1 MFALTDILSFEG
13 DKIKILKPVWAVIA
27 EYLVKFL
34 VLVSLVFAGMQFT
47 SGTFECLPA
56 VECPAISRRNTNS
69 SSLISQIKYRNVCES
84 FYSSQKTRNT
94 ETTYVITDIKTIIQ
108 YAGFVNSEC
117 SKCAIPKFLAYFWI
131 VLFAESFAL
140 LVIGNL
146 WLKIP
151 AIASFLERFSTL
163 VMECYNSPSSNFQ
176 QAQILQRSTTTRRVS
191 DISLVEHQMENDLDI
206 INKTKELNFKDDTP
220 TVNAVKT
227 LHEKVNQLKKS
238 IKSSHRFLK
247 IWQVYLIQCLLQTLF
262 SFVFFVID
270 INYMN
275 DLPDKMTCNITEHIP
290 VPHEYFICSHS
301 LAPTFAGGLKY
312 IYIPVLVLSFLIF
325 SSMIVWTVII
335 VMKKCK
341 YEVHTEDINIPAICT
356 EEDDDDLEFLLHLL
370 HHSNKIYV
378 VRFAAFFGEIQ
389 VYVLA
394 NEWPVSKLREKLE
407 EGNRTVEFNDL
418 PGIPLTIFHMANEME
433 RLHLINCGPLDND
446 DFKYFTKLTLLRQLD
461 IIECGLTCIPD
472 NILKLQR
479 LKYLYLRGN
488 SIKLIP
494 TDTSEFM
501 LKNLIVLDLRNNK
514 LKSIETFEHFDNL
527 TDVRL
532 EGNPELEMLALKA
545 VLECEKL
552 LKLKIPEHLRHRVN
566 ELNTLEQDKFNK
578 VIQPA
583 GYDYSEDPDHDD
595 EDPEHQHWRIDK
607 ASHTDTITEV

>member
-1 MFALTDILSFEG
+1 
-13 DKIKILKPVWAVIA
+13 
-27 EYLVKFL
+27 
-34 VLVSLVFAGMQFT
+34 
-47 SGTFECLPA
+47 
-56 VECPAISRRNTNS
+56 
-69 SSLISQIKYRNVCES
+69 
-84 FYSSQKTRNT
+84 
-94 ETTYVITDIKTIIQ
+94 
-108 YAGFVNSEC
+108 
-117 SKCAIPKFLAYFWI
+117 
-131 VLFAESFAL
+131 
-140 LVIGNL
+140 
-146 WLKIP
+146 
-151 AIASFLERFSTL
+151 
-163 VMECYNSPSSNFQ
+163 
-176 QAQILQRSTTTRRVS
+176 
-191 DISLVEHQMENDLDI
+191 
-206 INKTKELNFKDDTP
+206 
-220 TVNAVKT
+220 
-227 LHEKVNQLKKS
+227 
-238 IKSSHRFLK
+238 
-247 IWQVYLIQCLLQTLF
+247 
-262 SFVFFVID
+262 
-270 INYMN
+270 
-275 DLPDKMTCNITEHIP
+275 
-290 VPHEYFICSHS
+290 
-301 LAPTFAGGLKY
+301 
-312 IYIPVLVLSFLIF
+312 
-325 SSMIVWTVII
+325 MIVWTVII

-418 PGIPLTIFHMANEME
+418 PGIPLTILHMANEME
-433 RLHLINCGPLDND
+433 RLHLLNCGPLDND

-479 LKYLYLRGN
+479 LKYLYLKGN

-501 LKNLIVLDLRNNK
+501 LKNLIVLDLTHNK

-527 TDVRL
+527 TEVRL
-532 EGNPELEMLALKA
+532 EGNPELELLALKA
-545 VLECEKL
+545 VLKCEKL

-595 EDPEHQHWRIDK
+595 EDPEHQHWCIDK
-607 ASHTDTITEV
+607 ASQTDTITEV